1 MEPWYKVATPRAE
14 VREGRSFNPDEF
26 AIALEQ
32 VVAGTAP
39 LDYRDAE
46 KFFSRTYFTRAL
58 REHAGMVERR
68 LSGKTENTSPV
79 LTLVTQFGGGK
90 THTLTALYHIAK
102 NGEIAFRNTDVKALL
117 SDAGVTEPPKA
128 KVAVFVGNAWDPK
141 PGRETPWTDIAFQ
154 IAGKEGVEALGLKA
168 LTSPPGTDTL
178 TQLFK
183 IGGGN
188 VLILFDEVLNF
199 MNRHRDMAESF
210 HSFIQNLT
218 VAMTG
223 VTNCATVISLPR
235 SQVEMTSKDLEWQ
248 EKITKVVRRVAKDL
262 IANDESEISEVV
274 RRRLFEDIGKESIR
288 KAVAKEYSDWCF
300 ERRAELPFEWTTVDT
315 ANTETKAKEFLRNR
329 FESCYPFHP
338 STLSVFQ
345 RKWQTL
351 PQYQQTRGTLAM
363 LAQWISWVYKDNFT
377 KARKE
382 ALITIGSAPLHVPD
396 FQATVIGQLGEGR
409 LVPAIDSDIVGQFS
423 HAKALD
429 ADTKGPLKDIHQR
442 LATAIFFESSGGMR
456 EKVAHLPEL
465 RFALGEPN
473 IDTTSID
480 TGAST
485 LESRS
490 FFLRKF
496 GTDGYQF
503 GFKPTL
509 KKVVN
514 DRKASLGD
522 DEVKKVLRSLIKKE
536 FEKGALVPL
545 QLFPEESSAVP
556 DSPRLTLAVMDPDIE
571 WNDAS
576 VSSVQG
582 ESGIRKQLQDWCR
595 NKGNSPR
602 IYPGSIV
609 WCLRKPGR
617 ALCEKVEMWLA
628 WNRVQ
633 EEIATGTL
641 GGEFDPDEKKK
652 VIINSKDA
660 EEQARDEVWASYRFA
675 YLLDPQSRDGMKAI
689 DLSAGHGSRL
699 ETLTGRII
707 TALRSEGLLNESVGV
722 GYLERNWPT
731 ALKESGIWPLLGLR
745 QSFLNGSLT
754 RLIDPDK
761 MLTIRIPEFVEKG
774 DFGLASGSNPD
785 GTYQNVWYKE
795 PLSHEEVA
803 FDKDVFLLKKEKA
816 EKLKSGNVPPSSSI
830 VETPITPIGGE
841 QESLEPTSIST
852 IITPAAIVQL
862 QVSGSI
868 PPELWNRFGSK
879 ILPKVRDAENLSIH
893 ISITMDGQTD
903 KLSALTNELRQSLA
917 DIGLKDE
924 IEITFNPF

>member
-58 REHAGMVERR
+58 REHAGMVVRR
-68 LSGKTENTSPV
+68 LSGKTENTAPV

-90 THTLTALYHIAK
+90 THTLTALYHMAK
-102 NGEIAFRNTDVKALL
+102 NGATAFRNPDVKALL
-117 SDAGVTEPPKA
+117 SEVGVTEPPTA
-128 KVAVFVGNAWDPK
+128 KVAVFVGNAWDPR

-178 TQLFK
+178 THLFQ
-183 IGGGN
+183 IGGGK

-199 MNRHRDMAESF
+199 MNRHRDLAESF

-223 VTNCATVISLPR
+223 TMNCATVISLPR
-235 SQVEMTSKDLEWQ
+235 SQVEMTPKDMEWQ

-274 RRRLFEDIGKESIR
+274 RRRLFENIGKEQIR

-300 ERRAELPFEWTTVDT
+300 ERRAQLPSEWTAVDT
-315 ANTETKAKEFLRNR
+315 ANTEAKAKEFLRKR

-363 LAQWISWVYKDNFT
+363 LAQWISWAYRDNFT

-382 ALITIGSAPLHVPD
+382 ALITIGSAPLYVSD

-409 LVPAIDSDIVGQFS
+409 LVPAIESDIVGQFS

-429 ADTKGPLKDIHQR
+429 ADTKGPLKEIHQR
-442 LATAIFFESSGGMR
+442 IATAIFFESSGGMR
-456 EKVAHLPEL
+456 EKIAHLPEL

-480 TGAST
+480 TCAAT
-485 LESRS
+485 LESRA

-514 DRKASLGD
+514 DRRASLGD
-522 DEVKKVLRSLIKKE
+522 DDVKKALRSLIKKE
-536 FEKGALVPL
+536 FEKGALIAL
-545 QLFPEESSAVP
+545 QLFPEDSTAVP
-556 DSPRLTLAVMDPDIE
+556 DSPRLTLAIMEPDIE
-571 WNDAS
+571 WN
-576 VSSVQG
+576 
-582 ESGIRKQLQDWCR
+582 ETNGIRKQLQEWCR
-595 NKGNSPR
+595 NKGTSPR
-602 IYPGSIV
+602 TYPGSLV

-617 ALCEKVEMWLA
+617 ALYEKVEMCLA
-628 WNRVQ
+628 WNRV
-633 EEIATGTL
+633 EDEIATGIL
-641 GGEFDPDEKKK
+641 GSEFDADEKKK
-652 VIINSKDA
+652 VHRNLQDA

-675 YLLDPQSRDGMKAI
+675 YLLDPQNETGMKLI
-689 DLSAGHGSRL
+689 DLGAGHASSM
-699 ETLTGRII
+699 ETLTGRVIS
-707 TALRSEGLLNESVGV
+707 ALKSEGLLNESVGV
-722 GYLERNWPT
+722 GYIERNWPT
-731 ALKESGIWPLLGLR
+731 ALKESGMWPLLGLR

-761 MLTIRIPEFVEKG
+761 VLKIKIPEFVEKG
-774 DFGLASGSNPD
+774 EFGLASGINPD
-785 GTYQNVWYKE
+785 GSYINIWFKE
-795 PLSHEEVA
+795 TISPEEVT
-803 FDKDVFLLKKEKA
+803 FEKDVFLLRKEKA
-816 EKLKSGNVPPSSSI
+816 EKLKNNK
-830 VETPITPIGGE
+830 
-841 QESLEPTSIST
+841 
-852 IITPAAIVQL
+852 TPATALSTSPTTEAIEGEPIISPVTVRSTDTGTITQL
-862 QVSGSI
+862 QISGTI
-868 PPELWNRFGSK
+868 PPEIWNRFGSR
-879 ILPKVRDAENLSIH
+879 ILPKVRNVQDLSIGVT
-893 ISITMDGQTD
+893 ITMNGSTEEISHLQLDLNQAISDLGLTGQ
-903 KLSALTNELRQSLA
+903 
-917 DIGLKDE
+917 
-924 IEITFNPF
+924 IEIKQD

>member
-1 MEPWYKVATPRAE
+1 MEHWYKVAIPRAE
-14 VREGRSFNPDEF
+14 VRDGRSFNPDEF

-32 VVAGTAP
+32 VVSGTAP

-58 REHAGMVERR
+58 REHAGMVLRR
-68 LSGKTENTSPV
+68 LSGKTENTAPV

-102 NGEIAFRNTDVKALL
+102 NSATALRNKDVQTMLAE
-117 SDAGVTEPPKA
+117 AGVSEPPKS

-141 PGRETPWTDIAFQ
+141 PGRETPWSDIAYQ
-154 IAGKEGVEALGLKA
+154 IAGKEGVEILGSKT

-178 TQLFK
+178 SQLFQL
-183 IGGGN
+183 GGGR

-199 MNRHRDMAESF
+199 MNRHRDMADSF
-210 HSFIQNLT
+210 HSFVQNLT

-223 VTNCATVISLPR
+223 TTNCATVISLPR
-235 SQVEMTSKDLEWQ
+235 SQVEMTPKDMEWQ

-262 IANDESEISEVV
+262 ITNDESEISEVV
-274 RRRLFEDIGKESIR
+274 RRRLFEDIGKEQIR
-288 KAVAKEYSDWCF
+288 KAVAKEYSEWCF
-300 ERRAELPFEWTTVDT
+300 ERRAQLPSEWTAVDS
-315 ANTETKAKEFLRNR
+315 ANTEAKAKEFLRKR

-363 LAQWISWVYKDNFT
+363 LAQWISWAYKDNFT

-382 ALITIGSAPLHVPD
+382 ALITIGSAPLHIPD

-409 LVPAIDSDIVGQFS
+409 LVPAIESDIIGQFS

-429 ADTKGPLKDIHQR
+429 SDTKGPLKEIHQR

-465 RFALGEPN
+465 RFALGETN

-480 TGAST
+480 TAATT
-485 LESRS
+485 LESRA
-490 FFLRKF
+490 FFMRKF

-522 DEVKKVLRSLIKKE
+522 DEVKRLLRSLIKKE
-536 FEKGALVPL
+536 FEKGSAIPL
-545 QLFPEESSAVP
+545 QLFPEESSSVP
-556 DSPRLTLAVMDPDIE
+556 DSPRLTIAVMDPDDE
-571 WNDAS
+571 WNEAN
-576 VSSVQG
+576 
-582 ESGIRKQLQDWCR
+582 GIRKQLQDWCR

-602 IYPGSIV
+602 TYPGSLV

-617 ALCEKVEMWLA
+617 ALYEKIEFWLA
-628 WNRVQ
+628 WNRVAD
-633 EEIATGTL
+633 EIAQGIL
-641 GGEFDPDEKKK
+641 GGEFDADEKKK
-652 VIINSKDA
+652 VYTNLKDA

-675 YLLDPQSRDGMKAI
+675 FLLDQQSDGGMKLI
-689 DLSAGHGSRL
+689 DLGAGHASSVESL
-699 ETLTGRII
+699 SGRVIA
-707 TALRSEGLLNESVGV
+707 ALKSEGLLNESVGV
-722 GYLERNWPT
+722 GYIERNWPPS
-731 ALKESGIWPLLGLR
+731 LKPSGAWPLIGLR

-754 RLIDPDK
+754 RLIDPDRVLK
-761 MLTIRIPEFVEKG
+761 IKIPEFVEKG
-774 DFGLASGSNPD
+774 DFGLASGNNPD
-785 GTYQNVWYKE
+785 SSFTNVWFKE
-795 PLSHEEVA
+795 SISHEEVT
-803 FDKDVFLLKKEKA
+803 FDKNVFLLRKETA
-816 EKLKSGNVPPSSSI
+816 EKLKSSTATVSVSPPTSTTEPEESRI
-830 VETPITPIGGE
+830 FTPISRETTAD
-841 QESLEPTSIST
+841 TSAT
-852 IITPAAIVQL
+852 AQL
-862 QVSGSI
+862 QISGTI
-868 PPELWNRFGSK
+868 PPEIWNRFGSR
-879 ILPKVRDAENLSIH
+879 ILPKVRSVKDLTIGVT
-893 ISITMDGQTD
+893 ITVNG
-903 KLSALTNELRQSLA
+903 SRE
-917 DIGLKDE
+917 
-924 IEITFNPF
+924 EITRLQTELNQALIDLGLTGQVEIR